1 MTDDDIRMTIEEL
14 VFDGSVGLCTRYLR
28 TAKRTVQRIND
39 MIEDDKFYD
48 FKVRL
53 TVNKEDRFPY
63 GVEVVR

>member
-14 VFDGSVGLCTRYLR
+14 AFDGHVGLWTRYLR

-39 MIEDDKFYD
+39 MIEGDKFYD

-53 TVNKEDRFPY
+53 TVNKEDRLPY
-63 GVEVVR
+63 GVEVV

>member
-1 MTDDDIRMTIEEL
+1 MTDDDILMTIEEL
-14 VFDGSVGLCTRYLR
+14 AFDGHVGLCTRYPR

-39 MIEDDKFYD
+39 MIENEKFYD

-53 TVNKEDRFPY
+53 TINKGDRFPF